1 MVMKKFVLL
10 LGLFLSIG
18 SCFGVTAEELS
29 KQATAFYSDN
39 NFHKTMELILQ
50 INECERSAQD
60 WLILGNLYDEK
71 GEKQNAMFM
80 YQKSIASNPKYYKA
94 YYNLANL
101 YLADEKYILAIDNYK
116 KAIKLSSENPYL
128 HYNLACAYI
137 KIADLKKAK
146 SELLKAVTIKNNI
159 PEIHYNLAYV
169 YKKLDKPKLAQ
180 TYLDNYN
187 KLTTP
192 SY

>member
-1 MVMKKFVLL
+1 MKRLLVLL
-10 LGLFLSIG
+10 CLI
-18 SCFGVTAEELS
+18 FGTASSFAVTANELS

-50 INECERSAQD
+50 INENERSAQD
-60 WLILGNLYDEK
+60 WLILGNLMDEK
-71 GEKQNAMFM
+71 GEKDNAIFM
-80 YQKSIASNPKYYKA
+80 YQKAIYANPKYYKA
-94 YYNLANL
+94 YYNLANI
-101 YLADEKYILAIDNYK
+101 YLNEERYNIAIENYK
-116 KAIKLSSENPYL
+116 EALKLNKENPYI

-146 SELLKAVTIKNNI
+146 SELLKAVTIKNDI
-159 PEIHYNLAYV
+159 PEIHYNLAFV
-169 YKKLDKPKLAQ
+169 YKSLNKQKLAQ

-187 KLTTP
+187 KLTKT